1 MWLYRLQKSSTV
13 SKLVISF
20 CMSSHDLERSFSK
33 YQRVHVFCSGC
44 LYKCSVR
51 TDESSDCCS
60 VEVPFGSS
68 LLPPAV
74 AGAVAMGALSPVGV
88 GSGRPGATVF
98 ALAFACS
105 LLAPTAVL

>member
-20 CMSSHDLERSFSK
+20 CISSHDLERSFSK

-44 LYKCSVR
+44 LNKCSVR
-51 TDESSDCCS
+51 TEASSDCS
-60 VEVPFGSS
+60 VVAFGSS
-68 LLPPAV
+68 LFPPAV
-74 AGAVAMGALSPVGV
+74 AGAVAIAALSPVGV

-98 ALAFACS
+98 TLACS
-105 LLAPTAVL
+105 LLAATAVLCYK